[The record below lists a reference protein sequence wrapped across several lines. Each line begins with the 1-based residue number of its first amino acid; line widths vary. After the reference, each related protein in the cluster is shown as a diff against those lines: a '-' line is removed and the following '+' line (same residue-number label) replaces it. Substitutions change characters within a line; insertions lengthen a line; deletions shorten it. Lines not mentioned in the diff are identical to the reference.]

1 MGVHVGVG
9 VLGLAVL
16 GQDTRS
22 DLVDLA
28 DQVEHGVIG
37 QHAQSKLAL
46 RHVTGVSLAQDGVAV
61 TGDDLAAVQGR
72 PQVVGDGL
80 VAEVVADGLL
90 HLGEPVQDLLV
101 GQTVE
106 RTSQTLQTGGE
117 GEHGGAQGTAD
128 QVGGVGTD
136 VTTLVVGVDGQV
148 QTHQLNKVLVAGEA
162 ELVGQVER
170 VVLVLLD
177 GGDLAVLE
185 HVAVDLGGDGGQ
197 LGDQVHRVLE
207 GVAPVLLLVDTLG
220 VGLGEGRLVLQSGHG
235 QRELGHG
242 VEGAGAAVDELL
254 DELGD
259 IGAGS
264 PLGRQV
270 TDLLLGGD
278 LAGQQE
284 PEETLGQGLSTA
296 GSLGQELL
304 DLGDLMPNGLAM
316 RTESACRELITYG
329 TATETDTL
337 LGVKDGTLQE
347 KKLSVWFGFFAIVRT
362 RVRRTI
368 F

>member
-1 MGVHVGVG
+1 M
-9 VLGLAVL
+9 
-16 GQDTRS
+16 
-22 DLVDLA
+22 
-28 DQVEHGVIG
+28 
-37 QHAQSKLAL
+37 
-46 RHVTGVSLAQDGVAV
+46 
-61 TGDDLAAVQGR
+61 
-72 PQVVGDGL
+72 
-80 VAEVVADGLL
+80 
-90 HLGEPVQDLLV
+90 
-101 GQTVE
+101 
-106 RTSQTLQTGGE
+106 
-117 GEHGGAQGTAD
+117 
-128 QVGGVGTD
+128 
-136 VTTLVVGVDGQV
+136 
-148 QTHQLNKVLVAGEA
+148 
-162 ELVGQVER
+162 
-170 VVLVLLD
+170 
-177 GGDLAVLE
+177 
-185 HVAVDLGGDGGQ
+185 
-197 LGDQVHRVLE
+197 
-207 GVAPVLLLVDTLG
+207 
-220 VGLGEGRLVLQSGHG
+220 
-235 QRELGHG
+235 
-242 VEGAGAAVDELL
+242 EGAGAAVDELL